1 MNGGEAAGTGAVID
15 PLCHPV
21 TDALGDLLATV
32 RRIDPAGELAD
43 YIPELARVDA
53 NGFGI
58 AATATSGHS
67 YAAGDADRLFT
78 IQSVSKPFV
87 YALAL
92 EALGR
97 EAVLE
102 RVGVE
107 PSGEPFNAIS
117 FDQIGRPANPMIN
130 AGAIVATSLIPAAD
144 AEERFA
150 VIRAGLSAFAGRPL
164 DLAHDVYESES
175 ATGDRNRGLAHLA
188 RASGMLGS
196 TVADA
201 VEPYFQQCSLLVD
214 TGDLAMMAATLAN
227 GGEHPLTGER
237 VVAEAVA
244 RDVLSVMASCGMYD
258 RSGDWMFRVGMPA
271 KSGVGGGIV
280 AVTPG
285 QYGIGVYSPPLD
297 SAGNSSRGVAALQLL
312 SAEFGL
318 HMLDRPRESV
328 SAVESI
334 RTDAATGAITVEVR
348 GEIDFVAAEQIV
360 YAAMEAVGGDGSGTH
375 TGTETAALVIDLG
388 SATRATP
395 VAARL
400 MRAMAGDAGT
410 RGYRISVRDP
420 AGILVP

>member
-1 MNGGEAAGTGAVID
+1 MTDLAGPTD
-15 PLCHPV
+15 PLQHPV
-21 TDALGDLLATV
+21 TDALGALIATV

-43 YIPELARVDA
+43 YIPELAHADPD
-53 NGFGI
+53 GFAV
-58 AATATSGHS
+58 AATAVRGHS
-67 YAAGDADRLFT
+67 YAAGDAERLFT

-97 EAVLE
+97 DAVLE
-102 RVGVE
+102 RIGVE

-117 FDQIGRPANPMIN
+117 FDQAGRPANPMIN
-130 AGAIVATSLIPAAD
+130 AGAIVATSLIPASDAD
-144 AEERFA
+144 ERFT
-150 VIRAGLSAFAGRPL
+150 VIREGLSTFAGRPL
-164 DLAHDVYESES
+164 DLAYDVYASES

-196 TVADA
+196 PVPDA

-227 GGEHPLTGER
+227 GGEHPVTGVR
-237 VVAEAVA
+237 VVSAPVA

-285 QYGIGVYSPPLD
+285 QYGIGVFSPPLD
-297 SAGNSSRGVAALQLL
+297 AAGNSSRGVVALQVL

-334 RTDAATGAITVEVR
+334 RTDVATATVTIEVR

-360 YAAMEAVGGDGSGTH
+360 HAAIEALGGDGSGTKS
-375 TGTETAALVIDLG
+375 GAGADALVIDVG

-395 VAARL
+395 VATRL
-400 MRAMAGDAGT
+400 LRAMAGDAGT
-410 RGYRISVRDP
+410 RGWRISVRDP
-420 AGILVP
+420 DRILLP